1 MIHGD
6 IKDLNLIDVL
16 QLVHIRQQ
24 TGKLAIKSSSKR
36 GEIFF
41 REGNPIHAIAD
52 QETSEEAIY
61 NILSWTEGEYEFLSI
76 EQLPDKTIQN
86 NLHNL
91 IMEFTRKNDEQ
102 EKIDQI
108 IPSMDIVLKFNP
120 EAISSTESISLQPKE
135 WKILSMVNGIR
146 TAEEIANTCKLDLE
160 AARKTFYRLITSG
173 ILEVVKDEDGSAVDS
188 KTRKN
193 QLHLNSDEAS
203 GLKKVFSKISKA
215 LGISEEEE
223 ETDIL
228 MVERTEDSAIAA
240 MADFLNAL
248 VKEYEPL
255 ERGMRSGSGG
265 QTLGTTGDRMQASTD
280 GITDWLKS
288 DRTTEETKPEKPAL
302 KEEEEEQTE
311 ATKSSIDRITAV
323 DLVPVIEN
331 RLKELQRHN
340 PTINLIRMRKER
352 IDISKA
358 EAKTNKESAARAE
371 IRTALADIINTAF
384 EATESALNH
393 ETAVYRYNKT
403 FRGIFKGD
411 RNIEKLGIANLVQ
424 PAA

>member
-52 QETSEEAIY
+52 EDISEEAIY
-61 NILSWTEGEYEFLSI
+61 NILSWTEGEYEFLSV

-108 IPSMDIVLKFNP
+108 ISSMDIVLKFNP

-146 TAEEIANTCKLDLE
+146 TAEEIANLCKLDLE

-173 ILEVVKDEDGSAVDS
+173 ILEVVKDEDGAALDS

-193 QLHLNSDEAS
+193 HLHLNSDEAS

-223 ETDIL
+223 GTDIL
-228 MVERTEDSAIAA
+228 MVERKDDSAIAA

-255 ERGMRSGSGG
+255 ERGIRSGGG
-265 QTLGTTGDRMQASTD
+265 QTLGTSTDRMQASTD

-288 DRTTEETKPEKPAL
+288 DRNIEEKKPEKPDL
-302 KEEEEEQTE
+302 KEEQEEQEET
-311 ATKSSIDRITAV
+311 TKSSIDRITAV
-323 DLVPVIEN
+323 NLVPVIEN

-340 PTINLIRMRKER
+340 PTVNLIRMRKEK

-371 IRTALADIINTAF
+371 IQAALSDIINTAF